1 MNNASNSCLNFKA
14 VASSKSSV
22 NAKRLYF
29 LETLTN
35 IKLKQSIIFV
45 DELVV
50 Q

>member
-1 MNNASNSCLNFKA
+1 MTNASKSCLNFKA

-29 LETLTN
+29 LEMITH
-35 IKLKQSIIFV
+35 IKLMQTIIFV